1 MQSITIRA
9 LDILPTFRMRFSMPA
24 PFRLTPVTLGLSAF
38 LSSGFAYSATELPA
52 TAISAEAQAD
62 DPRVTISNTATR
74 TSTPVRYVPQ
84 AIDSIKTSN
93 VAQYGT
99 HDIGDA
105 LSGMP
110 NVSSSADT
118 RFDSLRIRGFDAS
131 NDFYLDGIRDDS
143 QYKRDLHNVE
153 RVEVLKG
160 PAAVLYGR
168 GSQGGIVN
176 RVSKMPVPGRRSTI
190 EAQGGSEDLR
200 SLYADLSADPSE
212 NISLRLNMG
221 NMDENSFR
229 DGVSGNRQLFAPS
242 MSWQL
247 TPDLNWLVQ
256 YEYSRYNRTP
266 DRGIPGVNGR
276 PAEVGRDTTY
286 GNEHDFIDDKTQSLR
301 SKLTYE
307 LNDNWQLRQTL
318 GVFKLDSDFDNTYL
332 TGYTPA
338 THKVT
343 RQHWQQDLTTRNVY
357 NNLELEGAFDTF
369 GLEHRLLT
377 GIETGSQRRDPKL
390 YNAATGR
397 TPGAQAVPA
406 LDLFNPNRDRRH
418 TGAMQR
424 SSSSHTD
431 VESRAVYVQDQLRLN
446 DQWQVLA
453 GLRYDTF
460 DIESTNKLK
469 NMSEDRDSHS
479 TSPRV
484 GLVWTPLHDHSF
496 YASWSKTFSPV
507 GGGLIGITPGAA
519 GNSNDLSPELTRQ
532 KEIGVKSDWLD
543 DRLSTTLAIYDLEL
557 YNRRTTDPNDPTLTI
572 MTGLQRSRGIELTAT
587 GKIVGNWYVRG
598 GVGVQDAK
606 IEKDNNGLKGKRINN
621 VAKHN
626 GSLFL
631 TWKPEMGWYGETGLT
646 LVGQRYADNANT
658 TVLPGYGRW
667 DALVGYRFKDWDL
680 RAALNNITDRE
691 YYASATSQ
699 YQIQPGAPRSVV
711 MTGTYSF

>member
-1 MQSITIRA
+1 
-9 LDILPTFRMRFSMPA
+9 MPA

-62 DPRVTISNTATR
+62 DPRVKVSNTATR

-93 VAQYGT
+93 VASYGT
-99 HDIGDA
+99 NDISDA

-143 QYKRDLHNVE
+143 QYKRDLHNIE

-176 RVSKMPVPGRRSTI
+176 RVSKMPEAGRRSTI

-200 SLYADLSADPSE
+200 SLYADLSTDPSE

-276 PAEVGRDTTY
+276 PADVGRDTTY
-286 GNEHDFIDDKTQSLR
+286 GNDHDFIDDKSQSLR

-307 LNDNWQLRQTL
+307 INDNWQLRQTL

-338 THKVT
+338 TRQVT

-357 NNLELEGAFDTF
+357 NNLELEGGFDTF

-377 GIETGSQRRDPKL
+377 GVETGSQRRDPTL

-397 TPGAQAVPA
+397 TPGARPVPS
-406 LDLFNPNRDRRH
+406 LDLYNPNRDLRH
-418 TGAMQR
+418 TGSMQV
-424 SSSSHTD
+424 SSSSHTV

-446 DQWQVLA
+446 DQWQLLG

-460 DIESTNKLK
+460 DIESTNKLR

-484 GLVWTPLHDHSF
+484 GLVWTPLQNHSF

-519 GNSNDLSPELTRQ
+519 GNTNDLSPELTKQ

-557 YNRRTTDPNDPTLTI
+557 YNRRTTDPNDPTLTV
-572 MTGLQRSRGIELTAT
+572 MSGLQRSRGIELTAT
-587 GKIVGNWYVRG
+587 GNIVGNWYVRG
-598 GVGVQDAK
+598 GVGVQDAT
-606 IEKDNNGLKGKRINN
+606 IEKDNNGLEGKRINN

-667 DALVGYRFKDWDL
+667 DALVGYRMKDWDL
-680 RAALNNITDRE
+680 RAALNNITDRD

>member
-1 MQSITIRA
+1 MS
-9 LDILPTFRMRFSMPA
+9 A

-52 TAISAEAQAD
+52 TAISAEAQVD
-62 DPRVTISNTATR
+62 DPRVKLSSTATR

-93 VAQYGT
+93 VANYGT
-99 HDIGDA
+99 NDIADA

-143 QYKRDLHNVE
+143 QYKRDLHNIE

-176 RVSKMPVPGRRSTI
+176 RVSKMPEFGRRSTI

-200 SLYADLSADPSE
+200 SLYADLSTDPSE

-247 TPDLNWLVQ
+247 TPDLHWLVQ

-276 PAEVGRDTTY
+276 PADVGRDTTY
-286 GNEHDFIDDKTQSLR
+286 GNDHDFIDDKSQSLR
-301 SKLTYE
+301 SKLSYE
-307 LNDNWQLRQTL
+307 INDNWQLRQTL

-338 THKVT
+338 TNKVT

-357 NNLELEGAFDTF
+357 NNVELEGGFDTF

-377 GIETGSQRRDPKL
+377 GIEIGSQHRDPKL

-397 TPGAQAVPA
+397 TPGAQPVPS
-406 LDLFNPNRDRRH
+406 LDLYNPNRDLRH
-418 TGAMQR
+418 TGAMQV
-424 SSSSHTD
+424 SSSSHTE

-460 DIESTNKLK
+460 DIESTNKLR
-469 NMSEDRDSHS
+469 NISEDRDSHS

-484 GLVWTPLHDHSF
+484 GLVWTPLQNHSF

-519 GNSNDLSPELTRQ
+519 GNTNDLSPELTKQ
-532 KEIGVKSDWLD
+532 KEIGVKSDWFD

-557 YNRRTTDPNDPTLTI
+557 YNRRTTDPNDPTLTV
-572 MTGLQRSRGIELTAT
+572 MSGLQRSRGIELTAT
-587 GKIVGNWYVRG
+587 GNIVGNWYMRG
-598 GVGVQDAK
+598 GVGMQDAK
-606 IEKDNNGLKGKRINN
+606 IEKDNNGLEGKRINN

-680 RAALNNITDRE
+680 RTALNNITDRE

>member
-1 MQSITIRA
+1 
-9 LDILPTFRMRFSMPA
+9 MPA

-52 TAISAEAQAD
+52 TAISAEAQAE
-62 DPRVTISNTATR
+62 DPRVKISSTATR

-84 AIDSIKTSN
+84 AIDSIKTTN
-93 VAQYGT
+93 VADYGT
-99 HDIGDA
+99 NDIGDA
-105 LSGMP
+105 LSGIP

-143 QYKRDLHNVE
+143 QYKRDLHNIE

-176 RVSKMPVPGRRSTI
+176 RVSKLPEFGRRSTI
-190 EAQGGSEDLR
+190 EAQGGSDDLR
-200 SLYADLSADPSE
+200 SLYADLSTDPSE
-212 NISLRLNMG
+212 NLSLRLNMG

-276 PAEVGRDTTY
+276 PADVGRDTTY
-286 GNEHDFIDDKTQSLR
+286 GNDHDFIDEKAQSLR

-307 LNDNWQLRQTL
+307 INDNWQLRQTL

-332 TGYTPA
+332 TSFDPKTN
-338 THKVT
+338 KVA
-343 RQHWQQDLTTRNVY
+343 RQHWQQNLTTRNVY
-357 NNLELEGAFDTF
+357 NNLELEGGFDTF

-377 GIETGSQRRDPKL
+377 GVEIGSQRRDPKL
-390 YNAATGR
+390 YNAATGK
-397 TPGAQAVPA
+397 TPGAQPVPS
-406 LDLFNPNRDRRH
+406 LDLFNPNRELRH
-418 TGAMQR
+418 TGSMQVF
-424 SSSSHTD
+424 SDSHTE

-446 DQWQVLA
+446 DQWQLLA

-460 DIESTNKLK
+460 DIESTNQLK
-469 NMSEDRDSHS
+469 NLTEDRDSHS
-479 TSPRV
+479 TSPRF
-484 GLVWTPLHDHSF
+484 GIVWTPLQNHSF

-519 GNSNDLSPELTRQ
+519 GNSNDLSPELTKQ

-543 DRLSTTLAIYDLEL
+543 DRLSTTLAVYDLEL
-557 YNRRTTDPNDPTLTI
+557 YNRRTSDPNDPTLTV
-572 MTGLQRSRGIELTAT
+572 MTGLQRSRGVELTAT
-587 GKIVGNWYVRG
+587 GKLVGNWYMRG
-598 GVGVQDAK
+598 GVGVQDTT
-606 IEKDNNGLKGKRINN
+606 IEKDNNGLEGKRVNN

-680 RAALNNITDRE
+680 RAALNNITERE

>member
-1 MQSITIRA
+1 
-9 LDILPTFRMRFSMPA
+9 MPA
-24 PFRLTPVTLGLSAF
+24 PFRLTPVTLGLSVF

-62 DPRVTISNTATR
+62 DPRVKLSNTATR

-84 AIDSIKTSN
+84 AIDSIKTAN
-93 VAQYGT
+93 VANYGT
-99 HDIGDA
+99 NDIGDA

-143 QYKRDLHNVE
+143 QYKRDLHNIE

-176 RVSKMPVPGRRSTI
+176 RVSKMPEFGRRSTI

-200 SLYADLSADPSE
+200 SLYADLSTDPSE

-276 PAEVGRDTTY
+276 PADVGRDTTY
-286 GNEHDFIDDKTQSLR
+286 GNDHDFIDDKSQSLR
-301 SKLTYE
+301 SKLSYE
-307 LNDNWQLRQTL
+307 INDNWQLRQTL

-338 THKVT
+338 TNKVT

-357 NNLELEGAFDTF
+357 NNVELEGGFDTF

-377 GIETGSQRRDPKL
+377 GVEIGSQRRDPTL

-397 TPGAQAVPA
+397 TPGAQPVPS
-406 LDLFNPNRDRRH
+406 LDLYNPNRDLRH
-418 TGAMQR
+418 TGAMQV
-424 SSSSHTD
+424 SSSSHTE

-446 DQWQVLA
+446 DQWQLLG

-460 DIESTNKLK
+460 DIESTNKLR
-469 NMSEDRDSHS
+469 NISEDRDSHS

-484 GLVWTPLHDHSF
+484 GLVWTPLQNHSF

-519 GNSNDLSPELTRQ
+519 GNTNDLSPELTKQ
-532 KEIGVKSDWLD
+532 KEIGVKSDWFD

-557 YNRRTTDPNDPTLTI
+557 YNRRTTDPNDPTLTV
-572 MTGLQRSRGIELTAT
+572 MSGLQRSRGIELTAT
-587 GKIVGNWYVRG
+587 GNIVGNWYMRG
-598 GVGVQDAK
+598 GVGMQDAK
-606 IEKDNNGLKGKRINN
+606 IEKDNNGLEGKRINN

-680 RAALNNITDRE
+680 RTALNNITDRE

>member
-1 MQSITIRA
+1 
-9 LDILPTFRMRFSMPA
+9 MPA

-62 DPRVTISNTATR
+62 DPRVKLSSTATR

-93 VAQYGT
+93 VANYGT
-99 HDIGDA
+99 NDIADA

-143 QYKRDLHNVE
+143 QYKRDLHNIE

-176 RVSKMPVPGRRSTI
+176 RVSKMPEFGRRSTI
-190 EAQGGSEDLR
+190 EAQAGSEDLR
-200 SLYADLSADPSE
+200 SLYADLSTDPSE

-276 PAEVGRDTTY
+276 PADVGSDTTY
-286 GNEHDFIDDKTQSLR
+286 GNDHDFIDDKSQSLR

-307 LNDNWQLRQTL
+307 INDNWQLRQTL
-318 GVFKLDSDFDNTYL
+318 GVFNLDSDFDNTYL

-338 THKVT
+338 TNKVT

-357 NNLELEGAFDTF
+357 NNVELEGGFDTF

-377 GIETGSQRRDPKL
+377 GIEIGSQRRDPKL

-397 TPGAQAVPA
+397 TPGAQPVPS
-406 LDLFNPNRDRRH
+406 LDLYSPNRDLRH
-418 TGAMQR
+418 TGSMQV
-424 SSSSHTD
+424 SSSSHTE

-446 DQWQVLA
+446 DQWQLLA

-460 DIESTNKLK
+460 DIESTNKLR
-469 NMSEDRDSHS
+469 NISEDRDSHS

-484 GLVWTPLHDHSF
+484 GLVWTPLQNHSF

-519 GNSNDLSPELTRQ
+519 GNTNDLSPELTKQ
-532 KEIGVKSDWLD
+532 KEIGVKSDWFD

-557 YNRRTTDPNDPTLTI
+557 YNRRTTDPNDPTLTV
-572 MTGLQRSRGIELTAT
+572 MSGLQRSRGIELTAT
-587 GKIVGNWYVRG
+587 GNIVGNWYMRG
-598 GVGVQDAK
+598 GVGVQDAT
-606 IEKDNNGLKGKRINN
+606 IEKDNNGLEGKRINN
-621 VAKHN
+621 VAKRN

-667 DALVGYRFKDWDL
+667 DALLGYRFKDWDL
-680 RAALNNITDRE
+680 RAALNNITDRD

>member
-1 MQSITIRA
+1 
-9 LDILPTFRMRFSMPA
+9 MPA

-62 DPRVTISNTATR
+62 DPRVKLSSTATR

-93 VAQYGT
+93 VANYGT
-99 HDIGDA
+99 NDIGDA

-143 QYKRDLHNVE
+143 QYKRDLHNIE

-176 RVSKMPVPGRRSTI
+176 RVSKMPEFGRRSTI
-190 EAQGGSEDLR
+190 EAQAGSEDLR
-200 SLYADLSADPSE
+200 SLYADLSTDPSE

-276 PAEVGRDTTY
+276 PADVGRDTTY
-286 GNEHDFIDDKTQSLR
+286 GNDHDFIDDKSQSLR

-307 LNDNWQLRQTL
+307 INDNWQLRQTL

-338 THKVT
+338 TNKVT

-357 NNLELEGAFDTF
+357 NNLELEGGFDTF

-377 GIETGSQRRDPKL
+377 GVEIGSQRRDPKL

-397 TPGAQAVPA
+397 TPGAQPVPS
-406 LDLFNPNRDRRH
+406 LDLYNPNRDLRH
-418 TGAMQR
+418 TGSMQV
-424 SSSSHTD
+424 SSSSHTE

-460 DIESTNKLK
+460 DIESTNKLR
-469 NMSEDRDSHS
+469 NISEDRDSHS

-484 GLVWTPLHDHSF
+484 GLVWTPLQNHSF

-519 GNSNDLSPELTRQ
+519 GNTNDLSPELTKQ
-532 KEIGVKSDWLD
+532 KEIGVKSDWFD

-557 YNRRTTDPNDPTLTI
+557 YNRRTTDPNDPTLTV
-572 MTGLQRSRGIELTAT
+572 MSGLQRSRGIELTAT
-587 GKIVGNWYVRG
+587 GNIVGNWYMRG
-598 GVGVQDAK
+598 GVGMQDAT
-606 IEKDNNGLKGKRINN
+606 IEKDNNGLEGKRINN
-621 VAKHN
+621 VAKRN

>member
-1 MQSITIRA
+1 
-9 LDILPTFRMRFSMPA
+9 MPA

-38 LSSGFAYSATELPA
+38 LSSGFACAATELPA
-52 TAISAEAQAD
+52 TAISAEALAD
-62 DPRVTISNTATR
+62 DPRVKISSTATR
-74 TSTPVRYVPQ
+74 TSTPLRYVPQ

-93 VAQYGT
+93 VANYGT
-99 HDIGDA
+99 NDIGDA

-143 QYKRDLHNVE
+143 QYKRDLHNIE

-176 RVSKMPVPGRRSTI
+176 RVSKMPEFGRRSTL
-190 EAQGGSEDLR
+190 EAQLGSEDLR
-200 SLYADLSADPSE
+200 SLYADLSTDPSE
-212 NISLRLNMG
+212 NLSLRLNMG

-266 DRGIPGVNGR
+266 DRGIPGINGR
-276 PAEVGRDTTY
+276 PADVGRDTTY
-286 GNEHDFIDDKTQSLR
+286 GNGHDFIDDKSQSLR
-301 SKLTYE
+301 SKLTYAI
-307 LNDNWQLRQTL
+307 NDDWQLRQTL

-332 TGYTPA
+332 TGFDKKTN
-338 THKVT
+338 KVT

-357 NNLELEGAFDTF
+357 NNVELEGGFDTF

-377 GIETGSQRRDPKL
+377 GIEIGSQRRDPTL
-390 YNAATGR
+390 YNAATSG
-397 TPGAQAVPA
+397 PGSSAVPA
-406 LDLFNPNRDRRH
+406 LDLYNPDRNLRH
-418 TGAMQR
+418 TGRMQV
-424 SSSSHTD
+424 SSDSHTE

-446 DQWQVLA
+446 DQWQLLA

-460 DIESTNKLK
+460 DIESTNKLR
-469 NMSEDRDSHS
+469 NISEDRDSHS

-484 GLVWTPLHDHSF
+484 GLVWTPLQNHSF

-572 MTGLQRSRGIELTAT
+572 MTGVQRSRGIELTAT
-587 GKIVGNWYVRG
+587 GNIVGHWYMRG
-598 GVGVQDAK
+598 GVGMQDAK
-606 IEKDNNGLKGKRINN
+606 IEKDNNGLEGKRINN

-626 GSLFL
+626 ASLFL

-667 DALVGYRFKDWDL
+667 DALAGYRFKDWDV

-691 YYASATSQ
+691 YYDSATSQ

>member
-1 MQSITIRA
+1 
-9 LDILPTFRMRFSMPA
+9 MPA

-52 TAISAEAQAD
+52 TAISAEEQAE
-62 DPRVTISNTATR
+62 DPRVKISNTATR

-84 AIDSIKTSN
+84 AIDSIKTEN
-93 VAQYGT
+93 VADYGT
-99 HDIGDA
+99 NDIGDA
-105 LSGMP
+105 LSGIP

-143 QYKRDLHNVE
+143 QYKRDLHNIE

-176 RVSKMPVPGRRSTI
+176 RVSKLPEFGRRSTI

-200 SLYADLSADPSE
+200 SLYTDLSTDPSE
-212 NISLRLNMG
+212 NLSLRLNMG

-276 PAEVGRDTTY
+276 PADVGRDTTY
-286 GNEHDFIDDKTQSLR
+286 GNDHDFIDDKAQSLR
-301 SKLTYE
+301 SKFTYE
-307 LNDNWQLRQTL
+307 INDAWQLRQTL

-332 TGYTPA
+332 TGFDPKTN
-338 THKVT
+338 KVA

-357 NNLELEGAFDTF
+357 NNLELEGGFDTF

-377 GIETGSQRRDPKL
+377 GVEIGSQRRDPKL
-390 YNAATGR
+390 YNAATGK
-397 TPGAQAVPA
+397 TPGAQPVPS
-406 LDLFNPNRDRRH
+406 LDLFNPNRELRH
-418 TGAMQR
+418 TGSLQTF
-424 SSSSHTD
+424 SDSHTE

-446 DQWQVLA
+446 DQWQLLA

-469 NMSEDRDSHS
+469 NITEDRDSHS
-479 TSPRV
+479 TSPRF
-484 GLVWTPLHDHSF
+484 GIVWTPLQNHSF

-519 GNSNDLSPELTRQ
+519 GNTNDLSPELTKQ

-543 DRLSTTLAIYDLEL
+543 DRLSTTLAVYDLEL
-557 YNRRTTDPNDPTLTI
+557 YNRRTSDPNDPTLTV
-572 MTGLQRSRGIELTAT
+572 MTGLQRSRGVELTAT
-587 GKIVGNWYVRG
+587 GKLVGNWYMRG
-598 GVGVQDAK
+598 GVGVQDTT
-606 IEKDNNGLKGKRINN
+606 IEKDNNGLEGKRVNN